1 MGVDCQPESRD
12 DLIKSAASLGYA
24 ITAAQLARWHRA
36 GLLPRP
42 SQRSLGRGRGTE
54 TVYPAG
60 TSVQLVALCHRKE
73 EERRLDRL
81 AFGLW
86 WDGFTVDPD
95 VIKGLLKASAGSM
108 EGKLCEAVASGQVAS
123 TFGAPLRQVL
133 GPQRIAAIDARL
145 HASDPDTGTTVL
157 PWESAPPGIIP
168 SLDDLADMLGRAVA
182 SRLADGPLAD
192 LITQV
197 SETDLVQARDRAKL
211 IVSLMEVAAPF
222 AWLYGKA
229 VAIFKLMERMTA
241 ALTPADYAG
250 LVVAALA
257 FSPYVRPDL
266 LKAMDASIEP
276 PPLAEELRKILII
289 RERVPGAAEVFTPMA
304 VRALLR
310 DKEAADRY
318 RPGIEQFVA
327 DHREQIN
334 AALAGQTD

>member
-1 MGVDCQPESRD
+1 MDNQPESRD

-42 SQRSLGRGRGTE
+42 NQRSLGRGRGTE

-60 TSVQLVALCHRKE
+60 TSVQLVALCHMRE
-73 EERRLDRL
+73 GERRLDRL

-95 VIKGLLKASAGSM
+95 VIKDLLKASAGSM
-108 EGKLCEAVASGQVAS
+108 EEQLRKAVAGGQVAS

-133 GPQRIAAIDARL
+133 GPQRITVIDARL
-145 HASDPDTGTTVL
+145 HAGDLGAGTTVL
-157 PWESAPPGIIP
+157 PWESAPSGIP
-168 SLDDLADMLGRAVA
+168 SLDDLADVLGRAVA
-182 SRLADGPLAD
+182 SRLADGPLAG

-197 SETDLVQARDRAKL
+197 SETDLVLARDRAKL

-222 AWLYGKA
+222 AWLYGRA
-229 VAIFKLMERMTA
+229 GAIFKLMERMAA
-241 ALTPADYAG
+241 ALTTSDYAG

-266 LKAMDASIEP
+266 LKAMDAGIEP

-289 RERVPGAAEVFTPMA
+289 RERVPGAAEVFTPMT

-334 AALAGQTD
+334 AALAGETD